1 MRLTVR
7 VKLTALCGGMVVG
20 GGMLLASAIY
30 LLVSANLVPQLTG
43 RLAGRAHQM
52 TPATPLSALPTMA
65 SNPQTTITV
74 QVARTSSD
82 TMLTKLM
89 LVSSVSLLVLAVLAT
104 AVSWWISGR
113 VLRPVKRIST
123 TARELSSDNLH
134 QRIALCG
141 PRDELTELADTF
153 DGMLDRLE
161 SAFDSQRRFIA
172 NASHELRTPLAIQRA
187 AVQIGL
193 AGERS
198 ETVTRVSE
206 QLLAANRRSER
217 LIDGLLTLARSDRG
231 VEHREPVAL
240 HTVVA
245 EQLELHATQARDR
258 RIEVTHELRE
268 CWVLGDPVL
277 ITQLV
282 ANLIANAVRHNL
294 DGGRIQVNTDPSL
307 GLSVLN
313 TGPEL
318 DASQVPELFEPF
330 RRGVNRTSCDEGTG
344 LGLSIVRSIV
354 RAHGGAV
361 QASARDGGG
370 LNVHVELPK
379 AEGTQRGNGRNHGSD
394 TGTNR
399 VRQPAC
405 ATKPPSTSL
414 RSTEWFNSL

>member
-7 VKLTALCGGMVVG
+7 VKLTALCGAMVVG
-20 GGMLLASAIY
+20 GGLLLLSAVY
-30 LLVSANLVPQLTG
+30 LLVRTDLVAQLTG
-43 RLAGRAHQM
+43 RLAYV
-52 TPATPLSALPTMA
+52 TPAMPLSKGPTVA
-65 SNPQTTITV
+65 SASPQTTVLI
-74 QVARTSSD
+74 ARTSSD
-82 TMLTKLM
+82 TMLTKLT
-89 LVSSVSLLVLAVLAT
+89 LVSIISLLVLAVLAT

-113 VLRPVKRIST
+113 VLRPVKRISA

-134 QRIALCG
+134 RRIALSG

-153 DGMLDRLE
+153 DSMLDRLE

-172 NASHELRTPLAIQRA
+172 NASHELRTPLAVQRA

-198 ETVTRVSE
+198 ETVIRVGE

-245 EQLELHATQARDR
+245 EQLQLHAPPADDR
-258 RIEVTHELRE
+258 HIVTTHELRE

-277 ITQLV
+277 ITHLV

-294 DGGRIQVNTDPSL
+294 DGGRIQVSTDPIA

-318 DASQVPELFEPF
+318 DARQVPELFEPF
-330 RRGVNRTSCDEGTG
+330 RRGVDRTCSNEGTG

-361 QASARDGGG
+361 RASARAGGG
-370 LNVHVELPK
+370 LTVHVELPR
-379 AEGTQRGNGRNHGSD
+379 AERTRMASG
-394 TGTNR
+394 
-399 VRQPAC
+399 
-405 ATKPPSTSL
+405 
-414 RSTEWFNSL
+414 

>member
-1 MRLTVR
+1 MTLTVR
-7 VKLTALCGGMVVG
+7 VKLTALCGAMVVG
-20 GGMLLASAIY
+20 GGLLLVSAIY
-30 LLVSANLVPQLTG
+30 LLVRADLIAQ
-43 RLAGRAHQM
+43 LAGRFAVPGYLV
-52 TPATPLSALPTMA
+52 PAMPSSTLPTA
-65 SNPQTTITV
+65 ATNRQTTILL
-74 QVARTSSD
+74 ARTSSD

-89 LVSSVSLLVLAVLAT
+89 LVSGVSLVMLAVLAT
-104 AVSWWISGR
+104 AMSWWVSGR
-113 VLRPVKRIST
+113 VLRPVKRISA

-134 QRIALCG
+134 QRIALSG

-153 DGMLDRLE
+153 DSMLDRLE

-198 ETVTRVSE
+198 ETVIRVSE

-245 EQLELHATQARDR
+245 EQLQLYATQAENR
-258 RIEVTHELRE
+258 RIEITHQLRE

-282 ANLIANAVRHNL
+282 ANLVANAVRHNH
-294 DGGRIQVNTDPSL
+294 DGGRIQVSTDVAQ

-318 DASQVPELFEPF
+318 DAHQVPELFEPF
-330 RRGVNRTSCDEGTG
+330 RRGVGRTLSDEGNG

-361 QASARDGGG
+361 QASARAGGG
-370 LNVHVELPK
+370 LAVHVELPG
-379 AEGTQRGNGRNHGSD
+379 AERTPTMG
-394 TGTNR
+394 TGT
-399 VRQPAC
+399 
-405 ATKPPSTSL
+405 TGTD
-414 RSTEWFNSL
+414 E